1 MTIAATGGGVRTL
14 VAIAVLITIG
24 IVPLAAQECRSDWQ
38 ACDHA
43 RVEHY
48 IKQFTKRTWRGWL
61 HGVWERSW
69 IYADHIGA
77 ALERRGLPQELRL
90 LPVIESGYLP
100 EAVSPSGAVGIW
112 QITRLGAS
120 GYPLRMDGGL
130 DERRDFWK
138 ATEVALDTLA
148 TNRERFGDWLLAIAA
163 YNAGPG
169 GVQRAID
176 RAGTRDFWE
185 LRRSGALPQQTAE
198 FVPRFLAAVRV
209 FSEPE
214 RYGLAELE
222 PITWVR
228 VGAGGRA
235 DLRKVAAHTGMD
247 LELLRTAN
255 AELGS
260 VFTPNDARV
269 APAVIASGDTR
280 AADLNGYWLKV
291 PAEHAER
298 VRALLEERT
307 QLFDFTEHVIR
318 AGETFW
324 AIAKRYGSSVDLIV
338 GENPGLHPERLRP
351 GQTAV
356 VPLLG
361 AAPVATTPVVG
372 TPVSGTS
379 VEHRVR
385 QGETF
390 WDLALR
396 YGSSVER
403 ILRGNPGVNPRRL
416 RPGLTVIV
424 PLPGSVPEVESPGA
438 APPWL
443 AQAGSGAV
451 HVVEHGD
458 SLWDIAR
465 THGVTVEALAASNGR
480 SPDDIIKPGETLIVQ
495 AGGTLS
501 SA

>member
-1 MTIAATGGGVRTL
+1 MRTL
-14 VAIAVLITIG
+14 VAIAVLMTIG

-69 IYADHIGA
+69 IYSDHIGA
-77 ALERRGLPQELRL
+77 AIERRGLPQELRL

-100 EAVSPSGAVGIW
+100 DAVSPSGAVGIW

-120 GYPLRMDGGL
+120 GYPLQMDGRI

-185 LRRSGALPQQTAE
+185 LRRSGALPEQTAE

-214 RYGLAELE
+214 RYGLPELE

-235 DLRKVAAHTGMD
+235 DLRKLAAHTGMD
-247 LELLRTAN
+247 LDLLRTAN

-260 VFTPNDARV
+260 VFTPSDAFV
-269 APAVIASGDTR
+269 DSAVIASSDIR

-291 PAEHAER
+291 PEEHAEQ
-298 VRALLEERT
+298 VRALLTERT
-307 QLFDFTEHVIR
+307 RLFDFIEHVIR

-324 AIAKRYGSSVDLIV
+324 AIAERYGSSVALLVD
-338 GENPGLHPERLRP
+338 ENPDLHPQRLRP

-356 VPLLG
+356 VPLLAG
-361 AAPVATTPVVG
+361 APGMAGAGPAGVT
-372 TPVSGTS
+372 

-385 QGETF
+385 PGETF

-403 ILRGNPGVNPRRL
+403 ILRENPGVNPRRL
-416 RPGLTVIV
+416 RPGLTVII
-424 PLPGSVPEVESPGA
+424 PLPGSVPDAPSPGVA
-438 APPWL
+438 YPWM

-451 HVVEHGD
+451 HVVENGE
-458 SLWDIAR
+458 SLWGIAR

-480 SPDDIIKPGETLIVQ
+480 SPDDIIQPGETLIVQ
-495 AGGTLS
+495 AGGTQS